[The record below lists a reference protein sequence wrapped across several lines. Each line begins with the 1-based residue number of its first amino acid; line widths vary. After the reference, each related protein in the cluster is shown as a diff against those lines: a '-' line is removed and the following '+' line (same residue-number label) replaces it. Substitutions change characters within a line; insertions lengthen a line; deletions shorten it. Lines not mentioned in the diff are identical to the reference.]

1 MPLYTVHL
9 YPRPRVGVH
18 RIRADDPVA
27 AIEAAHQLAV
37 TCTQRLKI
45 MVNEDIEVDFS
56 DAIETGNGSLVDELR
71 EDGELV
77 RSRNDTA
84 ADPPQPEGEWSR

>member
-27 AIEAAHQLAV
+27 AIDAAHQLAV
-37 TCTQRLKI
+37 AYTQRVKI

-56 DAIETGNGSLVDELR
+56 DAFETGNGSLVDELR

-77 RSRNDTA
+77 RSRHYTCS
-84 ADPPQPEGEWSR
+84 DPPQPEGAWSR